1 MSSRSQGMTKQFDA
15 LQDMLQ
21 EKRDLLQITVD
32 KLKTELHDTQ
42 MAKRDVLEEKE
53 RELNQKEQDITLI
66 QAKMDEMS
74 EEFSGMLKQTLQ
86 KMQERITLSNTTRF
100 E

>member
-1 MSSRSQGMTKQFDA
+1 MTKQFDA

-42 MAKRDVLEEKE
+42 MAKRDVPEEKD

>member
-1 MSSRSQGMTKQFDA
+1 MTKQFDA

-21 EKRDLLQITVD
+21 EKRDLPQITVD

>member
-1 MSSRSQGMTKQFDA
+1 MTKQFDA

-21 EKRDLLQITVD
+21 KKRDLLQITVD

-42 MAKRDVLEEKE
+42 MAKRDVSEEKE

>member
-1 MSSRSQGMTKQFDA
+1 MTKQFDA

-86 KMQERITLSNTTRF
+86 KMQERITLSNTPRF